1 MEGNALDFRAAPALP
16 GGETAC
22 LHLTRSRNSF
32 LVAWLLR
39 NDPRTALVTMSEFCF
54 WTPLIIMH
62 K

>member
-1 MEGNALDFRAAPALP
+1 MEGNLLAFRPP
-16 GGETAC
+16 PCRGGETAC

-39 NDPRTALVTMSEFCF
+39 NEPRTVLVTMSEFCF